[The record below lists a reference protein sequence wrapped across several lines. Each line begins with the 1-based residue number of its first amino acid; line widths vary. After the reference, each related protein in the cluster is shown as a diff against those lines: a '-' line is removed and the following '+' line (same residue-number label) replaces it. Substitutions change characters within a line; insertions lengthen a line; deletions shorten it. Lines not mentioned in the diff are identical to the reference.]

1 MTMFGE
7 ALNCRQNCIP
17 SALYLFFVRLFKI
30 RSCVNSIF
38 HGQRNIKGNRYRIIY
53 FLLPFFPNRWFVDLF
68 VRRFAGVFKICCNV
82 VKCPSDLNHDKNSD
96 TPNKTT
102 RDNHIFPNQIVTCT
116 QNSFQHSI
124 KENLFWAKGV
134 LDDETDSKSD
144 KSRFKQRF
152 ATSIWVFVQTSDF
165 HLGSL

>member
-30 RSCVNSIF
+30 RPCVQFNYSWATK
-38 HGQRNIKGNRYRIIY
+38 HQRKQISHNL
-53 FLLPFFPNRWFVDLF
+53 FPSSLFPNRWFVDLF
-68 VRRFAGVFKICCNV
+68 VRRFAGVIKICCNV
-82 VKCPSDLNHDKNSD
+82 VKCPSDLNNDKNSD

-165 HLGSL
+165 YLGSL